1 MTRRMRRKSFAAAA
15 LLLVAASLPGTLAA
29 HETGEGEP
37 HDDLDWT
44 VGTWEGFREDGADG
58 TRAPMTLRVEEIL
71 AGAGLVEHLE
81 VTHGGGVYRGFSVT
95 VFDPEAGTWV
105 RQYVNS
111 SRGRFVRLEGEVDG
125 DRSTWRST
133 TPGRARE
140 SRLVSE
146 RLDDG
151 RRWRRTQQVS
161 EDGGETWR
169 TLWQDELDR
178 APRP

>member
-1 MTRRMRRKSFAAAA
+1 MTRWKSLAAAA
-15 LLLVAASLPGTLAA
+15 LWMVVVAPPGPLPAN
-29 HETGEGEP
+29 ETGEGQRR
-37 HDDLDWT
+37 DDLHWT
-44 VGTWEGFREDGADG
+44 VGAWQGFREDGADG

-81 VTHGGGVYRGFSVT
+81 VTHEGGVYRGFSVT
-95 VFDPEAGTWV
+95 VYDPEAGTWV

-111 SRGRFVRLEGEVDG
+111 TRGRFVRLEGEVDG
-125 DRSTWRST
+125 ERSTWRST
-133 TPGRARE
+133 TPSRTRE

-151 RRWRRTQQVS
+151 RWQRTQQVS

-169 TLWQDELDR
+169 ILWRDELER
-178 APRP
+178 VPGP